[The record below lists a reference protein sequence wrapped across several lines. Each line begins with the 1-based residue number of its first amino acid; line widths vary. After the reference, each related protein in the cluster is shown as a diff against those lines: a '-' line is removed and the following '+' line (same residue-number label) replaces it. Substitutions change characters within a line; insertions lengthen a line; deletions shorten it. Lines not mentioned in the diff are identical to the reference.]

1 MSLNYTTYVDQL
13 SNLMVQGSTEAN
25 FLTFLPGCIDY
36 AEQRIYRELDL
47 QTTRVADATTTVSSG
62 VRNFTIPTT
71 TPNGNFVVV
80 EQINIL
86 TPVTATSSYG
96 TRNPLTLVTK
106 EYLDFA
112 WPSAASNT
120 GVPLFM
126 APLNQTTFIFG
137 PAPDAAYTAEVVGT
151 IRPLPLSASNSST
164 FLTQNLPDVFMAAS
178 MVFATAYQR
187 NFGAMADD
195 PAQGVTWEGQYKTL
209 MASAN
214 IEELRK
220 RFMGPAWQPMTPSP
234 VATPPRV

>member
-13 SNLMVQGSTEAN
+13 SNLMVQNSTDTN

-47 QTTRVADATTTVSSG
+47 QTARVADASTTVSSG
-62 VRNFTIPTT
+62 VRNFTLPTT

-86 TPVTATSSYG
+86 TPVTAGSSDG

-112 WPSAASNT
+112 WPSATSNT

-126 APLNQTTFIFG
+126 APLNQTTFILG
-137 PAPDAAYTAEVVGT
+137 PSPDAAYTAEVIGT

-164 FLTQNLPDVFMAAS
+164 FLTQSLPDVFMAAS
-178 MVFATAYQR
+178 MVFASAYQR
-187 NFGAMADD
+187 DFGPATDD
-195 PAQGVTWEGQYKTL
+195 PSKAGTWESQYRTL
-209 MASAN
+209 MQSAN
-214 IEELRK
+214 MEELRK
-220 RFMGPAWQPMTPSP
+220 RFMGAAWQPMTQSP
-234 VATPPRV
+234 TATPPRV

>member
-1 MSLNYTTYVDQL
+1 MTLNYTTYVDQL
-13 SNLMVQGSTEAN
+13 SNLMVQNSTAAE
-25 FLTFLPGCIDY
+25 FVTFLPGCIDY

-62 VRNFTIPTT
+62 VRTFTLPTT
-71 TPNGNFVVV
+71 SPNGNFVVV

-86 TPVTATSSYG
+86 TPVTATSSDG
-96 TRNPLTLVTK
+96 TRNPLTPVTK

-112 WPSAASNT
+112 WPSATANT

-126 APLNQTTFIFG
+126 APLNQTTYILG
-137 PAPDAAYTAEVVGT
+137 PSPDAAYYAEVIGT
-151 IRPLPLSASNSST
+151 VRPVPLSASNSST

-178 MVFATAYQR
+178 MVFASAYQR
-187 NFGAMADD
+187 DFGPATDD
-195 PAQGVTWEGQYKTL
+195 PAKGSTWESQYKNL